1 MAMGREKHVLKIGGS
16 LLFDDDMNVN
26 IERIQEFVGF
36 IEKNAAFIDCIV
48 VGGGKIA
55 RAYINAIKEV
65 HTNEAIQ
72 DLLGIKVS
80 RLNALAIA
88 ALAGPAL
95 AFQGVPES
103 IEALLRIKSEIPD
116 KIVFMGGLEVG
127 QSTTSVACEAAE
139 ALEAASLV
147 IGTDVDGV
155 YTKDPNKYDDA
166 IKLDEATLAEIAT
179 ILDLG
184 NATNQQAGEY
194 RILDN
199 VSIGIIARSKFPV
212 RIVKGDV
219 QNFEAVF
226 SGEAVGTLVK
236 P

>member
-1 MAMGREKHVLKIGGS
+1 MVNEKHVLKIGGS
-16 LLFDDDMNVN
+16 LLFDNEMNVN
-26 IERIQEFVGF
+26 TGRIQEFIDF
-36 IEKNAAFIDCIV
+36 ITKNQDRIDCVV

-65 HTNEAIQ
+65 NGNQSVQ
-72 DLLGIKVS
+72 DLLGIKAS

-88 ALAGPAL
+88 SLVGPAV
-95 AFQGVPES
+95 AYQGVPES
-103 IEALLRIKSEIPD
+103 IETLLRVKSEVPD
-116 KIVFMGGLEVG
+116 KVVFMGGLEVG

-139 ALEAASLV
+139 ALEAASLI
-147 IGTDVDGV
+147 IGTDVDGI
-155 YTKDPNKYDDA
+155 YTKDPNKHEDA
-166 IKLDEATLAEIAT
+166 EKLDEVTLAEVAR

-184 NATNQQAGEY
+184 SAENQQAGEY

-199 VSIGIIARSKFPV
+199 VSIGIIGRSKFPV

-219 QNFEAVF
+219 QSFEAAF
-226 SGEAVGTLVK
+226 TGEAVGTLVK

>member
-1 MAMGREKHVLKIGGS
+1 M
-16 LLFDDDMNVN
+16 LFDDDMNVN
-26 IERIQEFVGF
+26 IERIQEFVEF
-36 IEKNAAFIDCIV
+36 IGKNATSIDVIV

-65 HTNEAIQ
+65 HANEAVQ

-88 ALAGPAL
+88 ALVGPAL

-103 IEALLRIKSEIPD
+103 IEALLRTKSELPD

-139 ALEAASLV
+139 ALEAASLI
-147 IGTDVDGV
+147 IGTDVDGI
-155 YTKDPNKYDDA
+155 YTKDPRKHEDA
-166 IKLDEATLAEIAT
+166 EKLDEVTLAEVAT

-184 NATNQQAGEY
+184 NGANQQAGEY
-194 RILDN
+194 RILDT

-219 QNFEAVF
+219 KNFEAVF
-226 SGEAVGTLVK
+226 QGEAIGTLVT

>member
-1 MAMGREKHVLKIGGS
+1 M
-16 LLFDDDMNVN
+16 LFDDDMNVN

-65 HTNEAIQ
+65 HANEAVQ

-88 ALAGPAL
+88 ALIGPAL

-139 ALEAASLV
+139 ALEAKSLI
-147 IGTDVDGV
+147 IGTDVDGI
-155 YTKDPNKYDDA
+155 YTKDPNKHEDA
-166 IKLDEATLAEIAT
+166 EKLDEVTLAEVAR

-184 NATNQQAGEY
+184 SAENQQAGEY

-199 VSIGIIARSKFPV
+199 VSIGIIGRSKFPV
-212 RIVKGDV
+212 RIVKGDITI
-219 QNFEAVF
+219 FEKAF
-226 SGEAVGTLVK
+226 AGEEVGTIVRA
-236 P
+236 

>member
-1 MAMGREKHVLKIGGS
+1 L
-16 LLFDDDMNVN
+16 
-26 IERIQEFVGF
+26 
-36 IEKNAAFIDCIV
+36 
-48 VGGGKIA
+48 
-55 RAYINAIKEV
+55 
-65 HTNEAIQ
+65 
-72 DLLGIKVS
+72 
-80 RLNALAIA
+80 RL
-88 ALAGPAL
+88 
-95 AFQGVPES
+95 
-103 IEALLRIKSEIPD
+103 KSELPG

-147 IGTDVDGV
+147 IGTDVDGI

-166 IKLDEATLAEIAT
+166 VKLDEVTVAEIAA

-219 QNFEAVF
+219 QSFEAAF